1 MRLGLSSYALT
12 WTIHADP
19 NYNTPLRLLE
29 VAAQHGATLVQIC
42 DNLPLSGLSERELG
56 ELRVAGRDL
65 GIGVEVGLRGLT
77 LENARRHLSIARQ
90 LDAPLLR
97 AVIDGAEYE
106 PHPEEVVALLQDLDA
121 ELQDGGVTLG
131 IENHDRFKA
140 RTIAEMVRAANSNL
154 VGVCLDTVNSLGA
167 SEGLEE
173 VVTTLAPH
181 TVNLHVKDY
190 RVTRLAPLGLGFL
203 VEGAPAGQGVV
214 DWGWVLDQLSPEV
227 TLSLELWP
235 PSQATLAETVT
246 LEQAWLKSSMA
257 YLQELLHRRAA

>member
-12 WTIHADP
+12 WSIHADP
-19 NYNTPLRLLE
+19 GYTPMRLLE
-29 VAAQHGATLVQIC
+29 VAAQHGAALVQIC
-42 DNLPLSGLSERELG
+42 DNLPLCELSEQELREL
-56 ELRVAGRDL
+56 RAAGRDS
-65 GIGVEVGLRGLT
+65 GIEIEVGLRGLT
-77 LENARRHLSIARQ
+77 LENARRHLSIVRQ

-106 PHPEEVVALLQDLDA
+106 PHPEEVVALLQGLEA
-121 ELQDGGVTLG
+121 ELRDSDVTLG
-131 IENHDRFKA
+131 IENHDRFKV
-140 RTIAEMVRAANSNL
+140 RTLAGMVSAVGSDR
-154 VGVCLDTVNSLGA
+154 VGVCLDTANSFGA

-190 RVTRLAPLGLGFL
+190 RVTRLAPLGLGFM
-203 VEGAPAGQGVV
+203 VEGVPAGQGAV
-214 DWGWVLDQLSPEV
+214 DWGWVLGQLSPEV

-235 PSQATLAETVT
+235 PSRATLAETVA

-257 YLQELLHRRAA
+257 YLHELLHRGAA

>member
-12 WTIHADP
+12 WSIHADP
-19 NYNTPLRLLE
+19 DYTPMRLLE
-29 VAAQHGATLVQIC
+29 VAAQHGAALVQIC
-42 DNLPLSGLSERELG
+42 DNLPLSELSERELR
-56 ELRVAGRDL
+56 ELRAVGRDL
-65 GIGVEVGLRGLT
+65 GIGIEVGLRSLT
-77 LENARRHLSIARQ
+77 RENASRHLSIARQ

-97 AVIDGAEYE
+97 AVIDGWEYE
-106 PHPEEVVALLQDLDA
+106 PNPEEVVALLQSLDP
-121 ELQDGGVTLG
+121 ELRDCGVTLG

-140 RTIAEMVRAANSNL
+140 CTFAEMVSAADSDR
-154 VGVCLDTVNSLGA
+154 VGVCLDTANSFGA

-190 RVTRLAPLGLGFL
+190 RVTRLAPLGLGFT
-203 VEGAPAGQGVV
+203 VEGAPAGQGAV

-235 PSQATLAETVT
+235 PSQATLAETVA

-257 YLQELLHRRAA
+257 YLHELLHRRAA